1 MTIIVNGVKAYI
13 NPSVV
18 DTDGG
23 KLTVNGEVVKTKL
36 TYNEKDDVMHACEY
50 GGVAYVTTDD

>member
-13 NPSVV
+13 NPSIV
-18 DTDGG
+18 DTAGG
-23 KLTVNGEVVKTKL
+23 KLTVN
-36 TYNEKDDVMHACEY
+36 MHACEY